1 MITTYIAIIET
12 INSIVIRREIDYL
25 VTKKGKG
32 YVTYPMHKYDAM
44 LIILANLNQR
54 FYVMTSYRRPQNTN
68 SARAEIWR
76 RIEEDGASL
85 LQLLADPPK
94 KNNGTLTSEG
104 NIRTEYQQCQSWKR
118 ANSTFKR

>member
-1 MITTYIAIIET
+1 
-12 INSIVIRREIDYL
+12 
-25 VTKKGKG
+25 
-32 YVTYPMHKYDAM
+32 
-44 LIILANLNQR
+44 
-54 FYVMTSYRRPQNTN
+54 MTSYRRPQNTN

-94 KNNGTLTSEG
+94 KKNGTLTSEG
-104 NIRTEYQQCQSWKR
+104 NIRPEYQQCQSWKR